1 VNVLVVYT
9 HPSLASFTAASLQRA
24 LAGLDAAG
32 HNVEMVDLY
41 ASANSHGETAPDERA
56 RVAAADALVFV
67 YPTWWS
73 GPPAMLLGWLQA
85 VLATPDADRSALTG
99 HRIRHVVVIT
109 SHGSTRFINRIEGE
123 SGKLLFQRALRVQ
136 LGLRRSR
143 FRWIALYNIDRA
155 TLGERN
161 AHLARVEQE
170 MSQL

>member
-9 HPSLASFTAASLQRA
+9 HPSFTSFTAASLQRA

-32 HNVEMVDLY
+32 HDVETLDLY
-41 ASANSHGETAPDERA
+41 ASANSDLSTTLEERERLA
-56 RVAAADALVFV
+56 STDALVFV

-85 VLATPDADRSALTG
+85 VLATPDADRSALADN
-99 HRIRHVVVIT
+99 RIRHVVVIT
-109 SHGSTRFINRIEGE
+109 SHGSTRLINRVEGE

-136 LGLRRSR
+136 LGLRRGR
-143 FRWIALYNIDRA
+143 FRWIALYDIDRA
-155 TLGERN
+155 TLGQRN
-161 AHLARVEQE
+161 AHLARVEQA